1 MKNLDNRESCT
12 EIECINEIGKDISS
26 MIILTEIN
34 LLSNYFDNDIDDDT
48 VFTTL
53 NTDYSND

>member
-1 MKNLDNRESCT
+1 MKNFDNRESCT
-12 EIECINEIGKDISS
+12 EIECINEIEKDISS

-34 LLSNYFDNDIDDDT
+34 LLSIHFDNDIDDDT